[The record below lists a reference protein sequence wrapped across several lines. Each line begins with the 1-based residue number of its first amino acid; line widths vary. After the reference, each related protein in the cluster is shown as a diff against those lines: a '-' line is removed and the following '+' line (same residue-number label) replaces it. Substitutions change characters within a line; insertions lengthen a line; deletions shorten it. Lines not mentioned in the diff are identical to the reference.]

1 MHHIKFF
8 GLVKLSDSNVKCNS
22 YTNKFNLVFFLRVKG
37 SGLFF
42 FFLPIRN
49 PVSHFACSDLQASVW
64 WAGFDTEGVSVLAG
78 GV

>member
-22 YTNKFNLVFFLRVKG
+22 YTNKFNLVFFFLRVKG

-42 FFLPIRN
+42 FFF
-49 PVSHFACSDLQASVW
+49 FANQKPCQSFCMFRF
-64 WAGFDTEGVSVLAG
+64 AGLGLVG

>member
-42 FFLPIRN
+42 FFCQSETLSVILHVQICRPRFGGRGLIQR
-49 PVSHFACSDLQASVW
+49 ACLS
-64 WAGFDTEGVSVLAG
+64 
-78 GV
+78 